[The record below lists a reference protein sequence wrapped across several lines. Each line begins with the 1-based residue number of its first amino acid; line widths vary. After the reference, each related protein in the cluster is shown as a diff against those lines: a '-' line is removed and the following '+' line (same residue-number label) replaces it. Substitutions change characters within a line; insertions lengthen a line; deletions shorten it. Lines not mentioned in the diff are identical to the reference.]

1 MHTYLEFKATFESIS
16 YDQPVNSILLP
27 IFLFLSL
34 SVCLCAFEKLL
45 ILFFSETQDPPG
57 SKKSLGNKMLAI

>member
-1 MHTYLEFKATFESIS
+1 MYLVFKATFESVS

-34 SVCLCAFEKLL
+34 SVCFCAFEKFL
-45 ILFFSETQDPPG
+45 ILCFSETQDPPG
-57 SKKSLGNKMLAI
+57 SKKSLGNEMQAM